1 MSESSTRTGAIA
13 SEIRRLVGI
22 PETTIYTG
30 DMDTCFMEAVKR
42 IEALERER
50 DGFREILNENEEER
64 ARAALR
70 QFTLEQENAELRVA
84 LKRRIR
90 HCQFCVT
97 PDPCSFCREDRPLLG
112 EEAR

>member
-50 DGFREILNENEEER
+50 DGFREILNENEEE
-64 ARAALR
+64 
-70 QFTLEQENAELRVA
+70 
-84 LKRRIR
+84 IR
-90 HCQFCVT
+90 FVEDT
-97 PDPCSFCREDRPLLG
+97 GSYPLPDLGGINLAGFED
-112 EEAR
+112 